1 MTTNDQTHTI
11 DVPPGATVVV
21 MQATADAVVTRA
33 DGTIKED

>member
-1 MTTNDQTHTI
+1 MTEQDRTI
-11 DVPPGATVVV
+11 DIPPGATVLV